1 MKDLEVVF
9 SWRAS
14 VTQVSHQRCPTNK
27 VHAVLVIMVMM
38 RMITMVV
45 DLTIDYCNSQTR
57 ALVVIQQGQHVYEG
71 VLRLNVKII
80 PR

>member
-45 DLTIDYCNSQTR
+45 DLTIAIVT
-57 ALVVIQQGQHVYEG
+57 LKQGHW
-71 VLRLNVKII
+71 L
-80 PR
+80 